1 MVNTPKIETVI
12 MIAVSLMV
20 VAIIIP
26 LAIGL
31 VSVADLTTFNY
42 TGITNSTTGETGQ
55 IETTLGSA
63 ADPSVITIL
72 TVLLPIV
79 AIIGILMYYIPKR

>member
-1 MVNTPKIETVI
+1 MVSAPKIETVI

-26 LAIGL
+26 LSIGL
-31 VSVADLTTFNY
+31 ISVADQTVFNY
-42 TGITNSTTGETGQ
+42 TGASGSTQ
-55 IETTLGSA
+55 TTLGNA
-63 ADPSVITIL
+63 ADPAVITIL

-79 AIIGILMYYIPKR
+79 AIIGILMYYIPNR

>member
-1 MVNTPKIETVI
+1 MANAPSVRQVV

-31 VSVADLTTFNY
+31 ISVADQTTFNY
-42 TGITNSTTGETGQ
+42 TGSSGTTQ
-55 IETTLGSA
+55 TTLGA
-63 ADPSVITIL
+63 VADPAVITIL
-72 TVLLPIV
+72 TILLPII
-79 AIIGILMYYIPKR
+79 AIIGILLYYIPSGN

>member
-1 MVNTPKIETVI
+1 

-31 VSVADLTTFNY
+31 ISVADQTVFNY
-42 TGITNSTTGETGQ
+42 TAVINATTGETG
-55 IETTLGSA
+55 EVSGTLGSA
-63 ADPSVITIL
+63 ADPAVVTIL
-72 TVLLPIV
+72 TILLPII
-79 AIIGILMYYIPKR
+79 AIIGILLYYVPSSS

>member
-1 MVNTPKIETVI
+1 MVEGPSVRQAV

-31 VSVADLTTFNY
+31 ISVADQTAFNY
-42 TGITNSTTGETGQ
+42 TASDGTSTQ
-55 IETTLGSA
+55 TTLGA
-63 ADPSVITIL
+63 VADPAVITIL
-72 TVLLPIV
+72 TVLLPII
-79 AIIGILMYYIPKR
+79 AIIGILLYYVPNSR

>member
-1 MVNTPKIETVI
+1 MAAPSVKTVI

-26 LAIGL
+26 MAIGL
-31 VSVADLTTFNY
+31 ISVADEIGFNY
-42 TGITNSTTGETGQ
+42 TDSSGTEQRTNLS
-55 IETTLGSA
+55 SA
-63 ADPSVITIL
+63 ADPSVVTIL

-79 AIIGILMYYIPKR
+79 AIIGILLYYVPSKG